1 MENNIQI
8 ANKIIELAKMLK
20 FENTMSNAGPFQ
32 APPPKG
38 AKKNL
43 KPVIRLIVEKRLE
56 KIKKY

>member
-1 MENNIQI
+1 MENKNEIVK
-8 ANKIIELAKMLK
+8 KIIDLAKMLAD
-20 FENTMSNAGPFQ
+20 ENTMSPAGPFQ

-43 KPVIRLIVEKRLE
+43 RPVIRLIVEKRLE